1 MRWINILRLTL
12 LLIFSVPLFVQAQK
26 TVDGFYVDLNNDSIP
41 ATFKLPKRIPT
52 YLADQFDGRTD
63 FSLLKE
69 EIEVVDKAGGT
80 QRLTPRDIKG
90 FGFTYNSNNY
100 KMLAKPVSPYQKKF
114 LTPEVTGKKLKMY
127 QYTIVH
133 PGTAYHWDGFPA
145 KGGSSPWKEYY
156 WTFEKHDRTYLFL
169 NSNMRKKELV
179 RMLKKFFKDDPQM
192 HELVESKFKG
202 FILSGRH
209 ELIKSIAEAY
219 NEG

>member
-1 MRWINILRLTL
+1 MRIRSRHIVLFAILLAGTA
-12 LLIFSVPLFVQAQK
+12 SHAQK
-26 TVDGFYVDLNNDSIP
+26 TVEGFYVDLNNDSIP
-41 ATFKLPKRIPT
+41 ATFKLPKRIPA

-69 EIEVVDKAGGT
+69 EIEVVNKAGGT

-90 FGFTYNSNNY
+90 FGFTYNSNAY
-100 KMLAKPVSPYQKKF
+100 KLLAKPVSPYQKKF

-179 RMLKKFFKDDPQM
+179 KMLKDFFKDDPQM